1 MKQLHK
7 IGNVFILQITNVSEC
22 AHRQVRIIND
32 SGDKVCLH
40 CGKKIHDPLYAG
52 ILSNDMIYVA

>member
-7 IGNVFILQITNVSEC
+7 IGNVFVLQITRAAQC
-22 AHRQVRIIND
+22 AHRDVRIIND

-40 CGKKIHDPLYAG
+40 CGKRIHDHLYPG
-52 ILSNDMIYVA
+52 ILKNDMFHAA

>member
-7 IGNVFILQITNVSEC
+7 IGNVFVLQITRASEC
-22 AHRQVRIIND
+22 AHREVRIIND

-40 CGKKIHDPLYAG
+40 CGKTIHNRLYAG
-52 ILSNDMIYVA
+52 ILNNEIFHAA